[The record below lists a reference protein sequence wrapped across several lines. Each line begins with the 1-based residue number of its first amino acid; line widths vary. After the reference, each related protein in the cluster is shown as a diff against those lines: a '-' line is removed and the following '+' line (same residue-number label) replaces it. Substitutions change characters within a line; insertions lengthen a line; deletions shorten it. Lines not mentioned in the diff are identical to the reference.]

1 MPLTYSSY
9 VSSLAN
15 MLVVPVTDPGFLTMI
30 PNCLDDA
37 ELFLQRKLD
46 LVDSTVRDSSATF
59 TLNTRNFS
67 LPTSIGTY
75 IVAEQLN
82 VITPAGTTN
91 PELGTRNPLIP
102 ASIDTLDFLWP
113 SATGSTTPVY
123 YSMMDQD
130 VAIVGP
136 WPNATYTVEV
146 VGTQRFTPLYISQ
159 TTSPLSVFFPDLLL
173 AASLVFASGYQ
184 RNFGS
189 MADDPK
195 MAASWKQHLDDL
207 LTDAVSEETRKKFLI
222 GHNVTPTPKVGG

>member
-1 MPLTYSSY
+1 MLTYATY

-15 MLVVPVTDPGFLTMI
+15 MLVVPQTDPGFQAMV

-46 LVDSTVRDSSATF
+46 LVDSTVRDSSSTF
-59 TLNTRNFS
+59 TLSTRNFT
-67 LPTSIGTY
+67 LPSSIGTF

-91 PELGTRNPLIP
+91 PESGTRNPLIP

-113 SATGSTTPVY
+113 SSNGSTIPVY

-136 WPNATYTVEV
+136 WPDQAYTVEV
-146 VGTQRFTPLYISQ
+146 VGTQRFTPLYTSQ

-173 AASLVFASGYQ
+173 AWSLVFASGYQ

-195 MAASWKQHLDDL
+195 TAMSWKQHAEDL
-207 LTDAVSEETRKKFLI
+207 LGDAQTEEARKKFMI
-222 GHNVTPTPKVGG
+222 GHNVTPQPKAG

>member
-1 MPLTYSSY
+1 MSLTYATY
-9 VSSLAN
+9 LTSLAN
-15 MLVVPVTDPGFLTMI
+15 MLVVPVTDPGFQTMI

-46 LVDSTVRDSSATF
+46 LVDSTVRDSSSTF
-59 TLNTRNFS
+59 TLSTRNFP
-67 LPTSIGTY
+67 LPTSLGTY

-91 PELGTRNPLIP
+91 PESGTRNPLIP

-113 SATGSTTPVY
+113 SSNGSTVPVY

-136 WPNATYTVEV
+136 WPDQAYTVEV
-146 VGTQRFTPLYISQ
+146 VGTQRFTPLYVSQ

-195 MAASWKQHLDDL
+195 QAMSWKQHLEDL
-207 LTDAVSEETRKKFLI
+207 LTDAQTEEARKKFLI
-222 GHNVTPTPKVGG
+222 GHNVTPQPKAG

>member
-1 MPLTYSSY
+1 MSLTYATY
-9 VSSLAN
+9 VTSLAN
-15 MLVVPVTDPGFLTMI
+15 MMVVPVTDPGFIAMI

-59 TLNTRNFS
+59 TLSTRNFT
-67 LPTSIGTY
+67 LPSSIGTY

-82 VITPAGTTN
+82 VITPVGTTN
-91 PELGTRNPLIP
+91 PESGTRNPLIP
-102 ASIDTLDFLWP
+102 VSIDTLDFLWP
-113 SATGSTTPVY
+113 SSNGSTVPVY
-123 YSMMDQD
+123 FSMMDQD

-136 WPNATYTVEV
+136 WPNAAYTVEV
-146 VGTQRFTPLYISQ
+146 VGTQRFTPLYTSQ

-195 MAASWKQHLDDL
+195 TAMSWKQHLDDL
-207 LTDAVSEETRKKFLI
+207 LGDAQTEEARKKFLI
-222 GHNVTPTPKVGG
+222 GHNVTPQPKAG

>member
-1 MPLTYSSY
+1 MSLTYATY
-9 VSSLAN
+9 VTSLAN
-15 MLVVPVTDPGFLTMI
+15 MLVVPVTDPGYQAMI
-30 PNCLDDA
+30 PNCLDDS

-59 TLNTRNFS
+59 TLSTRNFV
-67 LPTSIGTY
+67 LPTSLGTY

-91 PELGTRNPLIP
+91 PENGTRNPLIP

-113 SATGSTTPVY
+113 SSNGSTRPVY
-123 YSMMDQD
+123 FSMMDQD
-130 VAIVGP
+130 TAIVGP
-136 WPNATYTVEV
+136 WPDATYTVEV
-146 VGTQRFTPLYISQ
+146 VGTQRFTPLYVSQ

-195 MAASWKQHLDDL
+195 TAMSWKQHLDDL
-207 LTDAVSEETRKKFLI
+207 LNDAQTEEARKKFLI
-222 GHNVTPTPKVGG
+222 GHNVTPQPKAG

>member
-1 MPLTYSSY
+1 MSLTYATY

-15 MLVVPVTDPGFLTMI
+15 MLVVPVADPGFQAMI

-46 LVDSTVRDSSATF
+46 LVDSSVRDSSSTF
-59 TLNTRNFS
+59 VLNTRNFT
-67 LPTSIGTY
+67 LPSSIGTY
-75 IVAEQLN
+75 IVAEMLN

-91 PELGTRNPLIP
+91 PELGTRVPLIP

-113 SATGSTTPVY
+113 SSTGSTVPVY
-123 YSMMDQD
+123 FSMMDQD

-136 WPNATYTVEV
+136 WPDQAYTVEV

-159 TTSPLSVFFPDLLL
+159 TTSPLSVFFPDLLI

-195 MAASWKQHLDDL
+195 MAMSWKQHLDDL
-207 LTDAVSEETRKKFLI
+207 LADATTEEDRKKFLI
-222 GHNVTPTPKVGG
+222 GHNATPVPKAG